1 MKNKKAPGHS
11 KTTNEMFKYST
22 DTMVPFVI
30 SKILENMLNNHY
42 CPGELN
48 IGVITTIIKDSKA
61 SCQEI
66 SNTRPITL
74 SDPLSNVI
82 EMLVLENINKK
93 GSMHKFQ
100 DCFRSKNSCMHGVFH
115 LNEFAWAK
123 SKDKNAYAFFLDLTK
138 KSFEKINRV
147 ILYFV

>member
-1 MKNKKAPGHS
+1 MKNKKSPGHS

-42 CPGELN
+42 CPSELN

-82 EMLVLENINKK
+82 EMLVLENIN
-93 GSMHKFQ
+93 
-100 DCFRSKNSCMHGVFH
+100 
-115 LNEFAWAK
+115 
-123 SKDKNAYAFFLDLTK
+123 
-138 KSFEKINRV
+138 
-147 ILYFV
+147 